1 VGSTN
6 SLQSLQSSKSSKSI
20 IIIQPAIKVHNT
32 IIDSTYD
39 AIVLFIPRV
48 KILKLL
54 FQFCKKGVRNGS
66 KKHIKSRS
74 VDEIK
79 GLKQASW
86 RR

>member
-1 VGSTN
+1 M
-6 SLQSLQSSKSSKSI
+6 
-20 IIIQPAIKVHNT
+20 
-32 IIDSTYD
+32 
-39 AIVLFIPRV
+39 V

-54 FQFCKKGVRNGS
+54 FKFCKNVVRNGS
-66 KKHIKSRS
+66 KKHTKSRS